1 MLENEIL
8 NIKLLTLGESYV
20 GKTTLILNYMNP
32 NIKTTNLERL
42 YPTIGVDYQKKSVTI
57 DNRNINV
64 EIWDTAGQE
73 KFKKITSQYY
83 NGADGIIL
91 IFDITNKESFEKIS
105 FWIQDLSNKIDLD
118 NTCLILIGNKTDLKD
133 QRKVSVEEAQ
143 KYAAQYNIEYYE
155 VSGLKNVGIIEM
167 MEFFIKKCY
176 NNNMKEK
183 NNYSITIS
191 KDGMNY
197 YSKKKCC

>member
-64 EIWDTAGQE
+64 ETWDTAGLE

-118 NTCLILIGNKTDLKD
+118 NICLILIGNKTDLKD

-155 VSGLKNVGIIEM
+155 VSALKNVGIIEM

-176 NNNMKEK
+176 NNMKEK

-197 YSKKKCC
+197 YSKKNCC

>member
-83 NGADGIIL
+83 YGADGIIL
-91 IFDITNKESFEKIS
+91 IFDITNKKSFEKIS

-155 VSGLKNVGIIEM
+155 VSALKNVGIIEM

-176 NNNMKEK
+176 SNIKEK

>member
-91 IFDITNKESFEKIS
+91 IFDITNKKSFEKIS

-118 NTCLILIGNKTDLKD
+118 NICLILIGNKTDLKD

-155 VSGLKNVGIIEM
+155 VSALKNVGIIEM

-176 NNNMKEK
+176 NNMKEK

>member
-155 VSGLKNVGIIEM
+155 VSALKNVGIIEM

-176 NNNMKEK
+176 NNMKEK

>member
-1 MLENEIL
+1 MLENDYL
-8 NIKLLTLGESYV
+8 NIKLLTLGESFV

-32 NIKTTNLERL
+32 NIKKKNLERF

-118 NTCLILIGNKTDLKD
+118 NICLILIGNKTDLKD

-155 VSGLKNVGIIEM
+155 VSALKNVGIIEM

-176 NNNMKEK
+176 NYIKEK

>member
-118 NTCLILIGNKTDLKD
+118 NICLILIGNKTDLKD

-155 VSGLKNVGIIEM
+155 VSALKNVGIIEM

-176 NNNMKEK
+176 NNMKEK

>member
-20 GKTTLILNYMNP
+20 GKTTLILNNMNP

-91 IFDITNKESFEKIS
+91 IFDITNKKSFEKIS

-155 VSGLKNVGIIEM
+155 VSALKNVGIIEM

-176 NNNMKEK
+176 NNMKEK

>member
-42 YPTIGVDYQKKSVTI
+42 YPTIGVDYHKKSVTI

-118 NTCLILIGNKTDLKD
+118 NICLILIGNKTDLKD

-155 VSGLKNVGIIEM
+155 VSALKNVGIIEM

-176 NNNMKEK
+176 NNMKEK

>member
-64 EIWDTAGQE
+64 EIYDTAGQE

-133 QRKVSVEEAQ
+133 QRKVSVEESQ

-155 VSGLKNVGIIEM
+155 VSALKNVGIIEM

-176 NNNMKEK
+176 NNMKEK

>member
-42 YPTIGVDYQKKSVTI
+42 YPTIGVDYHKKSVTI

-64 EIWDTAGQE
+64 ETWDTAGLE

-118 NTCLILIGNKTDLKD
+118 NICLILIGNKTDLKD

-155 VSGLKNVGIIEM
+155 VSALKNVGIIEM

-176 NNNMKEK
+176 NNMKEK

>member
-64 EIWDTAGQE
+64 EIYDTAGQE

-155 VSGLKNVGIIEM
+155 VSALKNVGIIEM

-176 NNNMKEK
+176 NNMKEK

>member
-91 IFDITNKESFEKIS
+91 IFDITNKESFKKIS

-118 NTCLILIGNKTDLKD
+118 NICLILIGNKTDLKD

-155 VSGLKNVGIIEM
+155 VSALKNVGIIEM

-176 NNNMKEK
+176 NNMKEK

>member
-73 KFKKITSQYY
+73 KFKKITGQYY

-155 VSGLKNVGIIEM
+155 VSALKNVGIIEM

-176 NNNMKEK
+176 NNMKEK